1 MMTRLINCPACYSAE
16 SVHLRDIPANAG
28 KSVRCCKQCFTV
40 FVMDDALGAYLADT
54 QKLGWVCSRLQS
66 MELQS
71 GVSL

>member
-1 MMTRLINCPACYSAE
+1 MAHVINCPSCFGAE
-16 SVHLRDIPANAG
+16 SVHVRDIPANVG

-40 FVMDDALGAYLADT
+40 YVQDDQLGAYLADT

-71 GVSL
+71 GVKK